1 MRRASSGRRWRD
13 HAQEG
18 GFCMTTVV
26 IGADKGI
33 GLEIVKALAARREP
47 DVLAVCLG
55 DGADAAPHAARVIG
69 NINVV
74 SSEDVGHMAAAIG
87 EMYSRI
93 DMLLHVSGIMSMDT
107 LGALDFEQAKREFD
121 INALGPLRTVEACL
135 NLLREGAKVGIVTSR
150 VGSLTDN
157 SSGGQYAYRL
167 SKAAANMAG
176 LNLHHDLSKRGVAV
190 RMLHPGMVK
199 TDLVK
204 IYPGEYNYITPAQA
218 ALGLI
223 ARMDNL
229 TLAESG
235 QFRHG
240 NGDLLPW

>member
-1 MRRASSGRRWRD
+1 
-13 HAQEG
+13 
-18 GFCMTTVV
+18 MTTVV

-69 NINVV
+69 YVDVV
-74 SSEDVGHMAAAIG
+74 SSADVGHMAAAIG
-87 EMYSRI
+87 EMYPRI

-107 LGALDFEQAKREFD
+107 LGALDYEQAKREFD

-135 NLLREGAKVGIVTSR
+135 NLLKEGAKVGIVTSR
-150 VGSLTDN
+150 VGSLSDN

-223 ARMDNL
+223 ARMDDL

-240 NGDLLPW
+240 NGDPLPW

>member
-1 MRRASSGRRWRD
+1 
-13 HAQEG
+13 
-18 GFCMTTVV
+18 MTTVV

-33 GLEIVKALAARREP
+33 GLEIVKALAAREEP
-47 DVLAVCLG
+47 NVLAVCLG
-55 DGADAAPHAARVIG
+55 EGADAAPYAARVIG
-69 NINVV
+69 HVNVV
-74 SSEDVGHMAAAIG
+74 SAQDVGHMAAAIA
-87 EMYSRI
+87 EMFPRI
-93 DMLLHVSGIMSMDT
+93 DTLLHVSGIMSMDT
-107 LGALDFEQAKREFD
+107 LGELDYEQAKREFD

-135 NLLREGAKVGIVTSR
+135 PLLQEGSKVGIVTSR
-150 VGSLTDN
+150 VGSLNDN

-218 ALGLI
+218 AVGLI
-223 ARMDNL
+223 ARMDEL
-229 TLAESG
+229 TLDASG

>member
-1 MRRASSGRRWRD
+1 MVS
-13 HAQEG
+13 
-18 GFCMTTVV
+18 VV

-33 GLEIVKALAARREP
+33 GLEIVKALAARGEAGII
-47 DVLAVCLG
+47 AVCLAKG
-55 DGADAAPHAARVIG
+55 EEAAGHGARVIG
-69 NINVV
+69 DVNVT
-74 SSEDVGHMAAAIG
+74 SSADVARMAAEITG
-87 EMYSRI
+87 LTPRI
-93 DMLLHVSGIMSMDT
+93 DVLFHVSGIMSMDT
-107 LGALDFEQAKREFD
+107 LGALDYAQALREFD

-150 VGSLTDN
+150 IGSLNDN

-223 ARMDNL
+223 ARMDDL
-229 TLAESG
+229 TLAASG

>member
-1 MRRASSGRRWRD
+1 
-13 HAQEG
+13 
-18 GFCMTTVV
+18 MTTVV

-33 GLEIVKALAARREP
+33 GLEIVKALAARQEP

-55 DGADAAPHAARVIG
+55 DGGDAAPHAARVIG
-69 NINVV
+69 HVNVA

-87 EMYSRI
+87 EMFSRI

-107 LGALDFEQAKREFD
+107 LGALDYEQAKREFD

-135 NLLREGAKVGIVTSR
+135 PLLKEGAKVGIVTSR
-150 VGSLTDN
+150 VGSLSDN

-223 ARMDNL
+223 ARMDEL
-229 TLAESG
+229 TLAASG

>member
-1 MRRASSGRRWRD
+1 
-13 HAQEG
+13 
-18 GFCMTTVV
+18 MTTVV

-33 GLEIVKALAARREP
+33 GLEIVKAMATRQEP

-55 DGADAAPHAARVIG
+55 DGGDAAPHAARVIG
-69 NINVV
+69 HVNVI
-74 SSEDVGHMAAAIG
+74 SSEDVGQMAAAIA
-87 EMYSRI
+87 EMFPRI

-107 LGALDFEQAKREFD
+107 LGDLDYEQAKREFD

-135 NLLREGAKVGIVTSR
+135 PLLQEGSKVGIVTSR

-223 ARMDNL
+223 ARMDDL
-229 TLAESG
+229 TLAASG

>member
-1 MRRASSGRRWRD
+1 
-13 HAQEG
+13 
-18 GFCMTTVV
+18 MTAVV

-33 GLEIVKALAARREP
+33 GLEIVKALAARKEP
-47 DVLAVCLG
+47 NVLAVCLG

-69 NINVV
+69 HVNVT
-74 SSEDVGHMAAAIG
+74 SAPDVARMAVTIG
-87 EMYSRI
+87 GISPRI
-93 DMLLHVSGIMSMDT
+93 DLLLHVSGIMSMDT
-107 LGALDFEQAKREFD
+107 LGALDYEQAKREFD

-135 NLLREGAKVGIVTSR
+135 SLLKEGAKVGIVTSR
-150 VGSLTDN
+150 IGSLGDN

-218 ALGLI
+218 AQGLI
-223 ARMDNL
+223 ARMDEL

-240 NGDLLPW
+240 NGDLLSW

>member
-1 MRRASSGRRWRD
+1 
-13 HAQEG
+13 
-18 GFCMTTVV
+18 MTTVV

-33 GLEIVKALAARREP
+33 GLEIVKALAARQEP
-47 DVLAVCLG
+47 DILAVCLG
-55 DGADAAPHAARVIG
+55 DGGDAAPHAARVIG
-69 NINVV
+69 HVNVI
-74 SSEDVGHMAAAIG
+74 SSEDVGHMAAAIA
-87 EMYSRI
+87 EMFPRI

-107 LGALDFEQAKREFD
+107 LGELDYEQAKREFD

-135 NLLREGAKVGIVTSR
+135 PLLQEGSKVGIVTSR

-223 ARMDNL
+223 ARMDDL
-229 TLAESG
+229 TLAASG

>member
-1 MRRASSGRRWRD
+1 MV
-13 HAQEG
+13 
-18 GFCMTTVV
+18 TVV

-33 GLEIVKALAARREP
+33 GLEIVKALAARGER
-47 DVLAVCLG
+47 DLVAVCLAEG
-55 DGADAAPHAARVIG
+55 GAAQGHAARVIG
-69 NINVV
+69 GVNVT
-74 SSEDVGHMAAAIG
+74 SGADVARMAATLA
-87 EMYSRI
+87 ETFPRI
-93 DMLLHVSGIMSMDT
+93 DTLFHISGVMSMDT
-107 LGALDFEQAKREFD
+107 LGELDYAQALREFD

-135 NLLREGAKVGIVTSR
+135 PLLKEGAKVGIVTSR

-223 ARMDNL
+223 ARMEDL

>member
-1 MRRASSGRRWRD
+1 
-13 HAQEG
+13 
-18 GFCMTTVV
+18 MTTVV

-33 GLEIVKALAARREP
+33 GLEKVKALAARQEP
-47 DVLAVCLG
+47 DILAVCLG
-55 DGADAAPHAARVIG
+55 DGGDAAPHAARVIG
-69 NINVV
+69 HVNVI
-74 SSEDVGHMAAAIG
+74 SSEDVGHMAAAIA
-87 EMYSRI
+87 EMFPQI

-107 LGALDFEQAKREFD
+107 LGELDYEQAKREFD

-135 NLLREGAKVGIVTSR
+135 PLLQEGSKVGIVTSR
-150 VGSLTDN
+150 VGSLSDN

-223 ARMDNL
+223 ARMDDL
-229 TLAESG
+229 TLAASG

>member
-1 MRRASSGRRWRD
+1 
-13 HAQEG
+13 
-18 GFCMTTVV
+18 MTTVV

-33 GLEIVKALAARREP
+33 GLEIVKALAARKEP
-47 DVLAVCLG
+47 NVLAVCLG
-55 DGADAAPHAARVIG
+55 DGVDAAPHAARVIG
-69 NINVV
+69 HVNVT
-74 SSEDVGHMAAAIG
+74 SAPDVARMAAAIG
-87 EMYSRI
+87 EISPRI
-93 DMLLHVSGIMSMDT
+93 DLLLHVSGIMSMDT
-107 LGALDFEQAKREFD
+107 LGALDYEQAKREFD

-135 NLLREGAKVGIVTSR
+135 GFMKEGSKVGIVTSR
-150 VGSLTDN
+150 VGSLSDN

-176 LNLHHDLSKRGVAV
+176 LNLHHDLSKRGIAV

-218 ALGLI
+218 AQGLI
-223 ARMDNL
+223 ARMDEL

-240 NGDLLPW
+240 NGELLSW